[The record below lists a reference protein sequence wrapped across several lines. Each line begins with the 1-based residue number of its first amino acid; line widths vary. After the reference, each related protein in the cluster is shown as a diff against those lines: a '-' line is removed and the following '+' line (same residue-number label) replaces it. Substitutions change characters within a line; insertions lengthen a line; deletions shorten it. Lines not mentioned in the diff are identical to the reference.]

1 MHLSLMGTDE
11 LSQLDRKDAQPD
23 PLSRS
28 ANTMMSHSS
37 LDQRPG
43 SKAGSSPDQNMSP
56 FEISHELCKDAMLEK
71 IVLISVA
78 YFCVA
83 TEMRFIM
90 QKQKQ

>member
-1 MHLSLMGTDE
+1 MGTDE
-11 LSQLDRKDAQPD
+11 LSQLDKKDARAD
-23 PLSRS
+23 PLSKS
-28 ANTMMSHSS
+28 TNTMMSHSS
-37 LDQRPG
+37 LDQRTG
-43 SKAGSSPDQNMSP
+43 SKTGSLPDQNMSP

-78 YFCVA
+78 YFCIA